1 MENTNIKEKVKS
13 QEVNNNKPIK
23 LEKEIKEVKSNY
35 DFDTS
40 VIDMVNRNHDRFML
54 EQRNLELE
62 TENKILRARIERE
75 KNRKLARKKARK
87 EFIVNLFFAAGIV
100 MIAWFVISYFNVIAN
115 NLTTPEKI
123 WDWNFFKVKK
133 QGDILYMEVCKIS
146 SCFLQKCFDA
156 KKHH

>member
-1 MENTNIKEKVKS
+1 MGFSVGNYAKI
-13 QEVNNNKPIK
+13 
-23 LEKEIKEVKSNY
+23 KEIKEVKSNY

-123 WDWNFFKVKK
+123 WDWNFFKVMVKV
-133 QGDILYMEVCKIS
+133 GE
-146 SCFLQKCFDA
+146 FLR
-156 KKHH
+156 

>member
-115 NLTTPEKI
+115 NLTTPEKS
-123 WDWNFFKVKK
+123 WDWNFFKVMVKV
-133 QGDILYMEVCKIS
+133 GE
-146 SCFLQKCFDA
+146 FLR
-156 KKHH
+156 

>member
-23 LEKEIKEVKSNY
+23 VEKEIKEVKSNY

-123 WDWNFFKVKK
+123 WDWNFFKVMVKV
-133 QGDILYMEVCKIS
+133 GE
-146 SCFLQKCFDA
+146 FLR
-156 KKHH
+156 

>member
-123 WDWNFFKVKK
+123 WDWNFFKVMVKV
-133 QGDILYMEVCKIS
+133 GE
-146 SCFLQKCFDA
+146 FLR
-156 KKHH
+156 

>member
-1 MENTNIKEKVKS
+1 MENMNIKEKVNN
-13 QEVNNNKPIK
+13 QENNNNSKKPVK
-23 LEKEIKEVKSNY
+23 VEKEVKEIKGNY

-54 EQRNLELE
+54 EQRNFELE

-87 EFIVNLFFAAGIV
+87 EFFVNLFFVAGLV
-100 MIAWFVISYFNVIAN
+100 MLAWFVISYFNVIAN

-123 WDWNFFKVKK
+123 WDWNFFKVMVHLGELFHK
-133 QGDILYMEVCKIS
+133 
-146 SCFLQKCFDA
+146 
-156 KKHH
+156 

>member
-1 MENTNIKEKVKS
+1 MENMNIKEKVNN
-13 QEVNNNKPIK
+13 QENNNNSKKPVK
-23 LEKEIKEVKSNY
+23 VEKEVKEIKGNY

-54 EQRNLELE
+54 EQRNFELE

-87 EFIVNLFFAAGIV
+87 EFFVNMFFVAGLV
-100 MIAWFVISYFNVIAN
+100 MLAWFVISYFNVIAN

-123 WDWNFFKVKK
+123 WDWNFFKVMIKV
-133 QGDILYMEVCKIS
+133 GE
-146 SCFLQKCFDA
+146 FLR
-156 KKHH
+156 

>member
-1 MENTNIKEKVKS
+1 MENMNIKEKVNN
-13 QEVNNNKPIK
+13 QENNYNSKKPVK
-23 LEKEIKEVKSNY
+23 VEKEVKEIKGNY

-54 EQRNLELE
+54 EQRNFELE

-87 EFIVNLFFAAGIV
+87 EFFVNLFFVAGLV
-100 MIAWFVISYFNVIAN
+100 MLAWFVISYFNVIAN

-123 WDWNFFKVKK
+123 WDWNFFKVMIKV
-133 QGDILYMEVCKIS
+133 GE
-146 SCFLQKCFDA
+146 FLR
-156 KKHH
+156 

>member
-1 MENTNIKEKVKS
+1 MENMNIKEKVNN
-13 QEVNNNKPIK
+13 QENNNNSKKPVK
-23 LEKEIKEVKSNY
+23 VEKEVKEIKGNY

-54 EQRNLELE
+54 EQRNFEHE

-87 EFIVNLFFAAGIV
+87 EFFVNLFFVAGLV
-100 MIAWFVISYFNVIAN
+100 MLAWFVISYFNVIAN

-123 WDWNFFKVKK
+123 WDWNFFKVMIKV
-133 QGDILYMEVCKIS
+133 GE
-146 SCFLQKCFDA
+146 FLR
-156 KKHH
+156 

>member
-1 MENTNIKEKVKS
+1 MENMNIKEKVNN
-13 QEVNNNKPIK
+13 QENNNNSKKPVK
-23 LEKEIKEVKSNY
+23 VEKEIKEVKGNY

-54 EQRNLELE
+54 EQRNFELE

-87 EFIVNLFFAAGIV
+87 EFFVNLFFVAGLV
-100 MIAWFVISYFNVIAN
+100 MLAWFVISYFNVIAN

-123 WDWNFFKVKK
+123 WDWNFFKVMIKV
-133 QGDILYMEVCKIS
+133 GE
-146 SCFLQKCFDA
+146 FLR
-156 KKHH
+156 

>member
-1 MENTNIKEKVKS
+1 MENMNIKEKVNN
-13 QEVNNNKPIK
+13 QENNNNSKKPVK
-23 LEKEIKEVKSNY
+23 VEKEVKEIKGNY

-54 EQRNLELE
+54 EQRNFELE

-87 EFIVNLFFAAGIV
+87 EFFVNLFFVAGLV
-100 MIAWFVISYFNVIAN
+100 MLAWFVISYFNVIAN

-123 WDWNFFKVKK
+123 WDWNFFKVMIKV
-133 QGDILYMEVCKIS
+133 GE
-146 SCFLQKCFDA
+146 FLR
-156 KKHH
+156 

>member
-1 MENTNIKEKVKS
+1 MENMNIKEKVNN
-13 QEVNNNKPIK
+13 QENNNNSKKPVK
-23 LEKEIKEVKSNY
+23 VEKEVKEIKDNY

-54 EQRNLELE
+54 EQRNFELE

-87 EFIVNLFFAAGIV
+87 EFFVNLFFVAGLV
-100 MIAWFVISYFNVIAN
+100 MLAWFVISYFNVIAN

-123 WDWNFFKVKK
+123 WDWNFFKVMIKV
-133 QGDILYMEVCKIS
+133 GE
-146 SCFLQKCFDA
+146 FLR
-156 KKHH
+156 